1 MSHFFEFV
9 SGSLDG
15 SVPINNYVIQKQII
29 SMEKLNNF
37 ETFIRLNESSTQRE
51 SAISTAVSKLKARY
65 GDTLEKF
72 LKNVKE
78 KENGVDDVKDYLVK
92 VLTPYLER
100 IEGQEKLQS
109 SQFGLDFDG
118 LLSGLASWSLVE
130 MRLARMKTKIENK

>member
-1 MSHFFEFV
+1 
-9 SGSLDG
+9 
-15 SVPINNYVIQKQII
+15 
-29 SMEKLNNF
+29 MEKLNNF

-130 MRLARMKTKIENK
+130 MRLARMKTKKENK

>member
-1 MSHFFEFV
+1 
-9 SGSLDG
+9 
-15 SVPINNYVIQKQII
+15 
-29 SMEKLNNF
+29 MEKLNNF

-78 KENGVDDVKDYLVK
+78 KEKGVDDVKDYLVK

-100 IEGQEKLQS
+100 IEGQEKLQN

-130 MRLARMKTKIENK
+130 MRLARKKTKKENK